1 MVASVEFGVMAWACC
16 LHRDADLPARP
27 ASMCFEAFGGL
38 VFRVYSGNR
47 AIAIWSWLT
56 HPQLSKFR
64 GH

>member
-38 VFRVYSGNR
+38 VFRVYSGE
-47 AIAIWSWLT
+47 
-56 HPQLSKFR
+56 Q
-64 GH
+64 GHCHLELVDSSAA